1 MLNKRGHIGT
11 TLLVFV
17 AFILIVV
24 TLFVFVSFDNEV
36 GRRGQLVKEIHQGYD
51 YESRSLEKDLRVF
64 IKSAILDLKESG
76 NFKDDF
82 LIALKKFAGEKDRGN
97 SETNF
102 RTNLYGKIINDAKL
116 EEVGTGINELVLE
129 GVFIE
134 KKTEAVVLK
143 TTFDL
148 KVRFDREKIISFDK
162 IPK

>member
-36 GRRGQLVKEIHQGYD
+36 GRRGQLVREIHSGYD
-51 YESRSLEKDLRVF
+51 YEGRYLEKDLRVF
-64 IKSAILDLKESG
+64 IKSAILDLKESE
-76 NFKDDF
+76 NFKEDF

-97 SETNF
+97 SGNNF
-102 RTNLYGKIINDAKL
+102 RTNLYGRIINVGKV
-116 EEVGTGINELVLE
+116 EEVGTGIYDLVIE

-148 KVRFDREKIISFDK
+148 RVRFDMGKIISFEK
-162 IPK
+162 VSK